1 MRMELT
7 NVSAELK
14 TSTTQLENLKKE
26 KQALTTELEE
36 KKAQLEEQ
44 GEKKDTIISKLRA
57 LAKKYKGIGAVIYR
71 IKKCNLNLFS
81 APPPSS

>member
-57 LAKKYKGIGAVIYR
+57 LAKKYKGNVAIIYR
-71 IKKCNLNLFS
+71 IS
-81 APPPSS
+81 I